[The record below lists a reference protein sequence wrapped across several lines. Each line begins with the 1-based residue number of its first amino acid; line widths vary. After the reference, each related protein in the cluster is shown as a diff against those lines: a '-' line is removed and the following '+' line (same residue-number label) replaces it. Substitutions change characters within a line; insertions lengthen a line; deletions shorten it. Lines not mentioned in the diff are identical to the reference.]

1 MAVSVSLWIKEL
13 PIDTDGWANV
23 LHHLRF
29 LDHHPLLPCLSC
41 LTAAKAINLFR
52 GNQLKWIRTDDE
64 EEQSPEAEVYL
75 RFSGGAFYD
84 VHGPLTRQAPVSAE
98 RGSLVIVFIIIMLT
112 GMMMML
118 SAGAPDPDSQGRR
131 HAKGLWIK
139 WDVGCWWWGIKSHVL
154 GGWAIKQSRSLLKN
168 ARPLKMDYL
177 IVRDGLRAIILLSR
191 ACPVSDD

>member
-1 MAVSVSLWIKEL
+1 MSQCTSSSAVLGSSSAA
-13 PIDTDGWANV
+13 GW
-23 LHHLRF
+23 
-29 LDHHPLLPCLSC
+29 PLLFNGSESHKSVQGQPVTMDTNRWRGRTIAGSRS
-41 LTAAKAINLFR
+41 ISSLFR
-52 GNQLKWIRTDDE
+52 RSVLWRAWPTN
-64 EEQSPEAEVYL
+64 
-75 RFSGGAFYD
+75 
-84 VHGPLTRQAPVSAE
+84 QAPVSAE